1 MSNGPRPQ
9 RMVVHVDHPVAA
21 AALERGI
28 AAAGAEAAQEP
39 SAVVVTVAPD
49 TEALRQVI
57 HVALEIADAFPD
69 AHVVLEVAGSSYDV
83 SSG

>member
-1 MSNGPRPQ
+1 MTELRPQ

-21 AALERGI
+21 AALQRGI
-28 AAAGAEAAQEP
+28 AAIGAEVAEEP

-49 TEALRQVI
+49 TETLKQAI
-57 HVALEIADAFPD
+57 HLTVEIADAFPD
-69 AHVVLEVAGSSYDV
+69 AHVVLEVAGSSYDI